1 MAAREPH
8 RRSNPLSADALRC
21 LSVAELEERLA
32 EEVDRAARHG
42 TQLSCL
48 LVVIEDLKERGDEL
62 PEDTLEYLAAA
73 VRHELRRFDRVGR
86 CSDHEFLIL
95 LPGAD
100 GPRGE
105 MVARR
110 MLDRVRAIKIESH
123 GTRRPLRVSVGLTAW
138 RRDDGPE
145 ELLMRARAAAAPV
158 NGGDPPGVVAGTH
171 AVARWRAT
179 PAATAASER
188 PAPPFGGTVR
198 S

>member
-86 CSDHEFLIL
+86 CSDHELLIL

-110 MLDRVRAIKIESH
+110 MLERVRAIKIESH
-123 GTRRPLRVSVGLTAW
+123 GTRRPMRVSVGLTAW

-145 ELLMRARAAAAPV
+145 ELLLRARAAGAPV
-158 NGGDPPGVVAGTH
+158 NGGDHPGAVAGTH
-171 AVARWRAT
+171 AVPQWRAT
-179 PAATAASER
+179 PASASTER